1 MMKKKRIWQLVKTGC
16 LFLIIG
22 MLYVY
27 IIKNFGISIKCPFHS
42 ITGYNCPGCG
52 ITRMVLCLLSGNIK
66 EAFYENI
73 GLTLILPL
81 LTFICIKNIYHYI
94 KFGTITD
101 TLYDKIMI
109 ISIIL
114 FLLFWGFIRNIYGV

>member
-16 LFLIIG
+16 LFFIIG

-66 EAFYENI
+66 EAFYENM

-94 KFGTITD
+94 KFGAITD